1 MTALTN
7 AQRQALRQARY
18 RAMQTTLETIRHDCP
33 DPETRRQADA
43 ALVRP
48 LLLKRKERPK
58 RKASAIG
65 PPTAT

>member
-7 AQRQALRQARY
+7 AQRQAVRQARY
-18 RAMQTTLETIRHDCP
+18 RAMQAALETIRRDCP
-33 DPETRRQADA
+33 DAETRRQADA

-58 RKASAIG
+58 RKASVVKT
-65 PPTAT
+65 PTAI